1 MSIDLDDEILQDFL
15 VEAGEILELLGEQLV
30 ELEQNPQD
38 TDLLNAI
45 FRGFHTIKGGAGF
58 LSIEPMVETCHVAE
72 DIFNIL
78 RQGERV
84 ATSDLMDEIL
94 TALDII
100 NVMFND
106 IQSAK
111 DPEPADQALLERLKV
126 FAVPGDASPEAEPA
140 QEPEPTPEPEPEPEP
155 EVSVSTES
163 ASEDITDDEFED
175 LLDQLHGKGQH
186 GGNPAAETESTKESA
201 EKTSDGSELITDDEF
216 EDLLD
221 QLHGKGKPGD
231 KPAEKTEKPE
241 ASVKK
246 TEPASESKST
256 GGDELITD
264 DEFENLLDDMHGK
277 GAGPT
282 SKGNGSSKSAP
293 AKKPAAKK
301 EKKPAAP
308 AAAAPA
314 EAPAGKAAPA
324 APRGETTVRVDTE
337 RLDDIMN
344 LVGEL
349 VLVRNRL
356 EKLKEDMDLGDT
368 EMSKAIGNLDIVT
381 ADLQTSVMKTR
392 MQPIKKVFG
401 RFPRVIRDLARSLNK
416 DIALEMIGEETDLD
430 KNLVE
435 ALADPLVHRVRNS
448 VDHGVEMPDDREKV
462 GKPRQG
468 TVILAAEQEGDHILL
483 SIEDDGAGMDPDFL
497 RGLVVKKGLM
507 DKESASRLE
516 DKECFNLIFMPG
528 FSTKEQISDISGRGV
543 GMDVVKTRITQLN
556 GQLDI
561 DSELGKGTKLSI
573 KVPLTLAILPTLM
586 VKIGDHAFA
595 LPLSMVREII
605 EMDTKTPNIIDGHP
619 VIMVREK
626 AVPVFYLSK
635 WLLPYGEVAE
645 KGEGEGQVIIIRMG
659 NQTVGIV
666 VDAVIGQEE
675 VVIKPLGAFL
685 SSSIGFAG
693 STITGD
699 GGIALI
705 LDLAHLFKHR
715 AVKGF

>member
-15 VEAGEILELLGEQLV
+15 VEAGEILEILGEQLV

-58 LSIEPMVETCHVAE
+58 LSIEPMVETCHVSE

-78 RQGERV
+78 RQGERI
-84 ATSDLMDEIL
+84 ATPELMDEVL
-94 TALDII
+94 TALDVI

-106 IQSAK
+106 IQSGN
-111 DPEPADQALLERLKV
+111 DPAPADTALLERLRV
-126 FAVPGDASPEAEPA
+126 YAVPGDAVAEPEAPA
-140 QEPEPTPEPEPEPEP
+140 EPEPVPEPEPEP
-155 EVSVSTES
+155 EVADSDDT

-186 GGNPAAETESTKESA
+186 GGNPKDEA
-201 EKTSDGSELITDDEF
+201 EKEEPAKSTASDGSELITDDEF

-221 QLHGKGKPGD
+221 QLHGTGKPGGKSSAAED
-231 KPAEKTEKPE
+231 KPAAKDKP
-241 ASVKK
+241 ADSG
-246 TEPASESKST
+246 S
-256 GGDELITD
+256 DELITD
-264 DEFENLLDDMHGK
+264 DEFEDLLDQMHGK

-282 SKGNGSSKSAP
+282 SNKP
-293 AKKPAAKK
+293 AEPAAAKPAAKK
-301 EKKPAAP
+301 KSTPPPAAKSAAAKKPEP
-308 AAAAPA
+308 AAEPTAKQQA
-314 EAPAGKAAPA
+314 A

-337 RLDDIMN
+337 RLDEIMN

-356 EKLKEDMDLGDT
+356 DKLKEDLGLSDS

-435 ALADPLVHRVRNS
+435 ALADPLVHLVRNS
-448 VDHGVEMPDDREKV
+448 VDHGVEMPDDREKA

-507 DKESASRLE
+507 DRESALRLE

-586 VKIGDHAFA
+586 VKIGQHAFA
-595 LPLSMVREII
+595 LPLSMVLEII
-605 EMDTKTPNIIDGHP
+605 EMETKTPNIIDGHP

-626 AVPVFYLSK
+626 AVPVFYLSQ
-635 WLLPYGEVAE
+635 WLLPFGETAE
-645 KGEGEGQVIIIRMG
+645 KPEGEGQVIIIKMA

-666 VDAVIGQEE
+666 VDMVIGQEE

-705 LDLAHLFKHR
+705 LDLANLFKHR

>member
-30 ELEQNPQD
+30 ELERNPED

-58 LSIEPMVETCHVAE
+58 LSIEPMVETCHVSE

-78 RQGERV
+78 RQGERI
-84 ATSDLMDEIL
+84 ATPELMDEIL
-94 TALDII
+94 KALDVI
-100 NVMFND
+100 NIMFND
-106 IQSAK
+106 IQSGK
-111 DPEPADQALLERLKV
+111 DPDPADQELLTRLRV
-126 FAVPGDASPEAEPA
+126 FAVAGDAAPVAVS
-140 QEPEPTPEPEPEPEP
+140 EPEPEPEP
-155 EVSVSTES
+155 DPQS
-163 ASEDITDDEFED
+163 ASAATSDAGSEDITDDEFED
-175 LLDQLHGKGQH
+175 LLDQLHGKGAH
-186 GGNPAAETESTKESA
+186 GGKPANNTAAEKVS
-201 EKTSDGSELITDDEF
+201 SDGSELITDDEF
-216 EDLLD
+216 EELLN
-221 QLHGKGKPGD
+221 QLHGSGKPGD
-231 KPAEKTEKPE
+231 KTVEKTAPE
-241 ASVKK
+241 NNSADK
-246 TEPASESKST
+246 SESSQTEKSSAES
-256 GGDELITD
+256 ELITD
-264 DEFENLLDDMHGK
+264 DEFENLLDQMHGK

-282 SKGNGSSKSAP
+282 SKSSAD
-293 AKKPAAKK
+293 KPAPEPLAEKAAVAKV
-301 EKKPAAP
+301 EAPRQTAEAAPNKPAH
-308 AAAAPA
+308 AAAP
-314 EAPAGKAAPA
+314 K
-324 APRGETTVRVDTE
+324 GETTVRVDTE

-356 EKLKEDMDLGDT
+356 GKLQLDLGIGDS
-368 EMSKAIGNLDIVT
+368 EMGKAISNLDIVT

-435 ALADPLVHRVRNS
+435 ALADPLVHLVRNS
-448 VDHGVEMPDDREKV
+448 VDHGIEMPDDRERA

-468 TVILAAEQEGDHILL
+468 TVTLAAEQAGDHILL
-483 SIEDDGAGMDPDFL
+483 SIEDDGAGMDADVL
-497 RGLVVKKGLM
+497 RGLAVKKGLM
-507 DKESASRLE
+507 DKETASRLE
-516 DKECFNLIFMPG
+516 DKECFNLIFMAG

-556 GQLDI
+556 GHLDI

-586 VKIGDHAFA
+586 IKIGQHAFA
-595 LPLSMVREII
+595 LPLSTVREII
-605 EMDTKTPNIIDGHP
+605 ELETKTPNIIDGQP

-626 AVPVFYLSK
+626 AVPLFYLSK
-635 WLLPYGEVAE
+635 WLLPYGETAD
-645 KGEGEGQVIIIRMG
+645 KGEGEGQVIIAQLG
-659 NQTVGIV
+659 NQPAGIV

-705 LDLAHLFKHR
+705 LDLGNLFKHR